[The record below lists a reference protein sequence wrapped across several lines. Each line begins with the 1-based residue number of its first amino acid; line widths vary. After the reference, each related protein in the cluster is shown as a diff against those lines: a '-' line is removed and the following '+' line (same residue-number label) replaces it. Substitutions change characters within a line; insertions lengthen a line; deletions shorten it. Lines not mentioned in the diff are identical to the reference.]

1 VLFFLMHTLTNVIK
15 QIAGLRYFSLMTLF
29 DPTEIIARGS
39 SVMPSFATLLA
50 IGLLLYAGGIC
61 VFSKKYLPL

>member
-1 VLFFLMHTLTNVIK
+1 VLFFLMHTLTKVIK

-39 SVMPSFATLLA
+39 SVMLSFAAL
-50 IGLLLYAGGIC
+50 IEMGLLL
-61 VFSKKYLPL
+61 